1 MVTVRHTYLSMGGCW
16 DLVLGWGNKDSCSS
30 ESIVSCIW
38 LRFSTVKI
46 PHRKHIS
53 SLKIHQK
60 LYKCTCIHLL
70 SIKDLKLILT
80 AQFSDTPTP
89 FYFICVRSTFIIY
102 TWKYKLS
109 HWHSFFLE
117 HILNTLQS
125 YTFFLKNNNK
135 QYSLKQ
141 QNEHT
146 YLYWYEHNFICMVFV
161 FAGML
166 FLYIY
171 IILYYFLVWG

>member
-89 FYFICVRSTFIIY
+89 FYFICVSQVNFYNLHLKVQTVSLALFFFRTYIKYTAIIHF
-102 TWKYKLS
+102 LS
-109 HWHSFFLE
+109 
-117 HILNTLQS
+117 
-125 YTFFLKNNNK
+125 KK
-135 QYSLKQ
+135 
-141 QNEHT
+141 
-146 YLYWYEHNFICMVFV
+146 
-161 FAGML
+161 
-166 FLYIY
+166 
-171 IILYYFLVWG
+171 

>member
-109 HWHSFFLE
+109 HRHSFFFLE
-117 HILNTLQS
+117 HIK
-125 YTFFLKNNNK
+125 YTAIIHFLSKK
-135 QYSLKQ
+135 
-141 QNEHT
+141 
-146 YLYWYEHNFICMVFV
+146 
-161 FAGML
+161 
-166 FLYIY
+166 
-171 IILYYFLVWG
+171 